1 MRYVILSLVLLVA
14 AVLLGGVLL
23 KDTGF
28 VVIGVHGQV
37 IRTSFAFF
45 VVLLLVAIVILWW
58 LFRTLVRLWRAPRD
72 LQQWSRRRRESKA
85 MQNLSDGFLA
95 LVEGDWREAERFL
108 SDGARRS
115 DEPLLHYLGA
125 ARAAQAQQA
134 TDRQAFYLQMAR
146 EQGDTAQ
153 LPVRLNEMEHALH
166 EHRLDDARVL
176 LGELKQID
184 SRHDQVLRMEAAF
197 RRAAG
202 EWGAVLDLLPKLA
215 KRDLLPAE
223 QRAAMEQEAMDGLM
237 LEAERRADPR
247 AIKAAWERVAKT
259 RRHLPEVVGRY
270 ARALAVTGEQEEAYS
285 VVLGAL
291 RKQWD
296 AGLVRIYGELQ
307 APDPLKQLKN
317 AENWLQEHGEEPAL
331 LLTLGRLALRNGLW
345 GKARSYLEGLIQKSP
360 TPDAYR
366 LLAEAQ
372 EQLGDRDAALRCHRQ
387 GLLLATGQPTTP
399 LLPHRAG

>member
-1 MRYVILSLVLLVA
+1 
-14 AVLLGGVLL
+14 
-23 KDTGF
+23 
-28 VVIGVHGQV
+28 
-37 IRTSFAFF
+37 
-45 VVLLLVAIVILWW
+45 
-58 LFRTLVRLWRAPRD
+58 
-72 LQQWSRRRRESKA
+72 
-85 MQNLSDGFLA
+85 
-95 LVEGDWREAERFL
+95 
-108 SDGARRS
+108 
-115 DEPLLHYLGA
+115 
-125 ARAAQAQQA
+125 
-134 TDRQAFYLQMAR
+134 
-146 EQGDTAQ
+146 
-153 LPVRLNEMEHALH
+153 
-166 EHRLDDARVL
+166 
-176 LGELKQID
+176 
-184 SRHDQVLRMEAAF
+184 
-197 RRAAG
+197 
-202 EWGAVLDLLPKLA
+202 
-215 KRDLLPAE
+215 
-223 QRAAMEQEAMDGLM
+223 M